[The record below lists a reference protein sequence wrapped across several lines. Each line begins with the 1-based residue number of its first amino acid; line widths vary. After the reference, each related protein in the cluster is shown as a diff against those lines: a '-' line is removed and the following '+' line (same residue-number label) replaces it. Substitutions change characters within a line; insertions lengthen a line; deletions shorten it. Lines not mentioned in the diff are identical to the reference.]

1 MKNSVAKKTLLAL
14 LLITTGIAQ
23 AASLKPYS
31 GKITNPQ
38 VQLQDL
44 SGNVHTLEQYKG
56 QVVLVQFWAT
66 YCPPCVKEM
75 PSMNKLQ
82 DKLAKAGVAFKI
94 LAIDMAESKAEVE
107 AFVKRIKPEFT
118 ILMDESGSSIQAWN
132 VFAAPSNFL
141 INKQGEIA
149 YTLFGGV
156 EWDSA
161 EIIETITQLSQQ

>member
-31 GKITNPQ
+31 GKINNPQ